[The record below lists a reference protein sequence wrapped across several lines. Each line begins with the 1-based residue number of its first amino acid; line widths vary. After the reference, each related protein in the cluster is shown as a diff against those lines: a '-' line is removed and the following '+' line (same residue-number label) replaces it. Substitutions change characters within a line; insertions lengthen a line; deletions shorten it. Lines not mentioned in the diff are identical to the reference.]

1 MLPTSNEAKSEDTIY
16 EGHIRGLFLLML
28 KAKHN
33 VFPRV
38 SPVDRPFILA
48 NMKRWYF
55 TPPSVVLL
63 RFLFIPQGV
72 FVIFKEALLRFSFDT
87 SESFL
92 R

>member
-16 EGHIRGLFLLML
+16 EGRLRGLFLLML

-33 VFPRV
+33 VFSRV
-38 SPVDRPFILA
+38 SPVDRPFISA

-55 TPPSVVLL
+55 TPSVVLL

-72 FVIFKEALLRFSFDT
+72 FVIFKEALLRFFI
-87 SESFL
+87 
-92 R
+92 